1 MKYDLYF
8 ILNYWKIHWRKALL
22 ILLSYILMTI
32 FVFSA
37 FSMVRTE
44 LRRTYYDNYT
54 SRSSS
59 IYIPNGCG
67 GYNTI
72 IKGLSEKDASELEA
86 EERVTQ
92 SARVYTSCYMGN
104 DEFSYTYGAYE
115 NDTAYELSGIRLKN
129 GSFPSKRG
137 ETAISELAL
146 SNMRI
151 DAEVGD
157 TITLC
162 QYDSERNYAG
172 EGQYLLTGIF
182 EDDGTRDGW
191 ETCST
196 RFISVF
202 EPVILL
208 FLEDIDIPSSVLSV
222 MYREKSGDRL
232 GRILTGE
239 EENEHLLWLESYLSK
254 AENGCS
260 QGAYDSSYFTAVSG
274 VGLNVYSYDGA
285 IITAKSNFYRYI
297 CAAAAVVMAI
307 SLVCSLLVI
316 MPQKLRSM
324 KMMYKIGYPSWRLKR
339 MMLLEWLMFTAAGL
353 ILGFVF
359 AVICYELLL
368 QLQSNVFGLD
378 IYHAWDAVTEWG
390 IKQVTYSPELSAVLF
405 VAVSSVIAFGIPTVF
420 LKRLMFKQ
428 NKKIKKHSASSDVK
442 FGKGMRKIFRQPV
455 IGGLQII
462 SLVTVLAVG
471 CTSMMFFSTNG
482 KSSFENPQILAQGQ
496 IFETNLKLDMRQY
509 NIDCTIE
516 NGDLSGLVGL
526 LDTSDMECGL
536 GTVKAEKLSNS
547 DKIDTCYAWSEIY
560 NLFGCYPQGS
570 DVPKEMSLH
579 NQDFFAPGE
588 ITWYGLDDYDIYDI
602 KSALIMNDSMLE
614 KLGADVKAMDSGKA
628 AVISLTSKKIFEDVQ
643 SISLFTAIG
652 KPNTDMQFAYEIL
665 GSKIFDAEITEVVDV
680 NDEPEETDPLLYN
693 IINKLSNSY
702 ILVFSAKGAKEL
714 GLYNKNFDHVYLQY
728 SGGTRDVDIRS
739 ILSDVNF
746 SKSKLELTTI
756 TQQQNRYDVIMLKE
770 YVVVFTV
777 FLMFLLMALIGY
789 IQTLKLQIGQ
799 RKSQIK
805 ILRAI
810 GTSRKKLC
818 GSITLQLMKIPL
830 LSCILGAA
838 ATALLKA
845 FFKQRYDICQG
856 LREIANNEGNN
867 ASEIYIDA
875 MTQYSEQAERFL
887 TKYEMWKVSVI
898 GVFAVLAVVIA
909 AVIFLFLRR
918 ISAKAVK
925 SDIITGGEE

>member
-44 LRRTYYDNYT
+44 LRRTYYDNFT
-54 SRSSS
+54 SSSS

-67 GYNTI
+67 GYNTM
-72 IKGLSEKDASELEA
+72 IKGLSEKDASDLEA
-86 EERVTQ
+86 EERVIQ
-92 SARVYTSCYMGN
+92 SARVYTSVYMGN

-115 NDTAYELSGIRLKN
+115 NDTAYELSGIRLKE
-129 GSFPSKRG
+129 GAFPQKSG

-157 TITLC
+157 TITLR

-172 EGQYLLTGIF
+172 ESQYLLTGIF

-208 FLEDIDIPSSVLSV
+208 SIEDIDIPSSVLSV
-222 MYREKSGDRL
+222 MYREKNGDRL
-232 GRILTGE
+232 GRALTGEE
-239 EENEHLLWLESYLSK
+239 EENEHLLWLESYLLK

-285 IITAKSNFYRYI
+285 IITAKSNFYRYT

-307 SLVCSLLVI
+307 TLVCSLLVV

-324 KMMYKIGYPSWRLKR
+324 KMMYKIGYPLWRLKR
-339 MMLLEWLMFTAAGL
+339 MMILEWLVFTAAGL

-428 NKKIKKHSASSDVK
+428 NKKIKSHSAASAVT
-442 FGKGMRKIFRQPV
+442 FGKGMRKIFHQPV

-482 KSSFENPQILAQGQ
+482 KSSFENPQILAQGM
-496 IFETNLKLDMRQY
+496 IFETDLKLDMRQY

-526 LDTSDMECGL
+526 LDTSNMDCGL
-536 GTVKAEKLSNS
+536 DAINTEKLSSS

-560 NLFGCYPQGS
+560 NLFGCYPNGS
-570 DVPKEMSLH
+570 EAPKEMSLH
-579 NQDFFAPGE
+579 NRDFFAPGE

-614 KLGADVKAMDSGKA
+614 KLGADVKAMDTGKA
-628 AVISLTSKKIFEDVQ
+628 AVISLASKKVFEDVQ

-652 KPNTDMQFAYEIL
+652 KPDTDMQFAYEIL
-665 GSKIFDAEITEVVDV
+665 GSKIFTAEIADIVAV
-680 NDEPEETDPLLYN
+680 NEEPEETDPLLYD
-693 IINKLSNSY
+693 IINKLSNGY
-702 ILVFSAKGAKEL
+702 ILVFSAQGAKES

-728 SGGTRDVDIRS
+728 SSGTRDGDIRS

-746 SKSKLELTTI
+746 SKSKLDMTTI

-770 YVVVFTV
+770 YAVVFTV

-799 RKSQIK
+799 RKAQIK

-810 GTSRKKLC
+810 GTSRKKLSR
-818 GSITLQLMKIPL
+818 SITLQLMKIPL
-830 LSCILGAA
+830 LSCVLGAA
-838 ATALLKA
+838 AAALLKA
-845 FFKQRYDICQG
+845 FFKHRYDICQG
-856 LREIANNEGNN
+856 LREIAHNEANNT
-867 ASEIYIDA
+867 SEIYIDA
-875 MTQYSEQAERFL
+875 MTQYSEQAELFL
-887 TKYEMWKVSVI
+887 TKYEMWKVSAI
-898 GVFAVLAVVIA
+898 GAFAVLAVFITVI
-909 AVIFLFLRR
+909 IFLFLRR